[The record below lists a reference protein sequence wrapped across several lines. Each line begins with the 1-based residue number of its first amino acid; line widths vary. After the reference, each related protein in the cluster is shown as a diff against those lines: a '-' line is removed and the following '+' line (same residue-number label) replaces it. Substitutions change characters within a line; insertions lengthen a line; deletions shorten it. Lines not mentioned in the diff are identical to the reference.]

1 MADVFKQF
9 NPGAAFEYRFTED
22 AYMAK
27 FAREEQLG
35 RLVYVF
41 AIFAILIACIGLFG
55 LSSFIA
61 EQRTREI
68 GIRKVL
74 GATVMGVWK
83 LLTKEFAMLVLISI
97 TLAIPVSYL
106 TMYKW
111 LQNYSYRISLDWWIF
126 TSAGVGAT
134 VVAIATVSFHAVR
147 SALSNPA
154 RSLKSQ

>member
-1 MADVFKQF
+1 
-9 NPGAAFEYRFTED
+9 
-22 AYMAK
+22 
-27 FAREEQLG
+27 
-35 RLVYVF
+35 LVYVF

-111 LQNYSYRISLDWWIF
+111 LQNYSYRISLGWWIF
-126 TSAGVGAT
+126 ASAGVGAT